1 MEINREIL
9 LKLSAWKE
17 NENRK
22 PLIIQ
27 GARQIGKTWVMLK
40 FGELEYEH
48 VAYFNFDSSEE
59 LCKEF
64 EKTKD
69 PNRLISILELYT
81 NVPIKPHSTL
91 IIFDE
96 IQQSNKALNSLKY
109 FCEEASDYHVIAA
122 GSLLGVSL
130 SKGDSFPVGK
140 VEFLNMY
147 PITFNEFLRYD
158 NPKIWDYLNSISSIE
173 NLPEIVFNRVLESF
187 RRYEM
192 SGGMPAATV
201 AMLDGEGI
209 EEVETILSGILTSYT
224 LDFSKHAPTYD
235 IPRINAIWKS
245 IPSQL
250 ARENRKFIY
259 KLVKD
264 GARAR
269 EYENGLLWLEQAG
282 IIQKIYCMTKPGL
295 PLCAYDDI
303 SAFKIYLSDMGLLRK
318 LASLPV
324 SVFVENNPLYV
335 EFKGAL
341 TENAVLQSI
350 VPKFEVKPRYWVSSG
365 IAEIDFVIQY
375 KDKIIPIEVK
385 ASNNLSGKS
394 LAVYKNKYNPEIA
407 IRYSMANLSIKD
419 DIINIPIFLA
429 AWTKQIL
436 DLTQDS

>member
-9 LKLSAWKE
+9 LKLNEWKGSKT
-17 NENRK
+17 RK

-27 GARQIGKTWVMLK
+27 GARQIGKTWAMLK
-40 FGELEYEH
+40 FGEMQYEN

-69 PNRLISILELYT
+69 PKRLIGILGLYT
-81 NVPIKPHSTL
+81 DAPIKPHTTL

-109 FCEEASDYHVIAA
+109 FCEDAPDYHVIAA

-147 PITFNEFLRYD
+147 PISYKEFLRYD
-158 NPKIWDYLNSISSIE
+158 NPKIWNYLNSISSIE
-173 NLPEIVFNRVLESF
+173 NLPEIVFNGALEAF
-187 RRYEM
+187 RRYEI
-192 SGGMPAATV
+192 SGGMPAAMV
-201 AMLDGEGI
+201 AMLEGKGL
-209 EEVETILSGILTSYT
+209 EEVETILNGILISYS
-224 LDFSKHAPTYD
+224 LDFSKHAPTHD

-250 ARENRKFIY
+250 ARENRKFVY

-295 PLCAYDDI
+295 PLSAYDDLA
-303 SAFKIYLSDMGLLRK
+303 AFKIYLSDMGLLRK
-318 LASLPV
+318 LASLPA
-324 SVFVENNPLYV
+324 SVFYENNPLYV

-341 TENAVLQSI
+341 AENAVLQSI
-350 VPKFEVKPRYWVSSG
+350 VTNFDVKPRYWVSSG
-365 IAEIDFVIQY
+365 IAEIDFVLQY

-385 ASNNLSGKS
+385 SGESLSGKS
-394 LAVYKNKYNPEIA
+394 LSVYKQKYNPPIA
-407 IRYSMANLSIKD
+407 IRYSRTNLSAKD
-419 DIINIPIFLA
+419 GIINVPIFLA
-429 AWTKQIL
+429 DWTMNIL
-436 DLTQDS
+436 EKI

>member
-9 LKLSAWKE
+9 LKLKEWKGKQ
-17 NENRK
+17 NRK

-27 GARQIGKTWVMLK
+27 GARQIGKTWAMLK

-48 VAYFNFDSSEE
+48 VAYFNFESSEE

-69 PNRLISILELYT
+69 PKRLIGILELYT
-81 NVPIKPHSTL
+81 NVPIKPRTTL

-96 IQQSNKALNSLKY
+96 IQQCNKALNSLKY
-109 FCEEASDYHVIAA
+109 FCEDTFDYHVIAA

-147 PITFNEFLRYD
+147 PIAYNEFLRYD
-158 NPKIWDYLNSISSIE
+158 NPKIWNYLNSISSIE
-173 NLPEIVFNRVLESF
+173 NLPEIVFNGALESF
-187 RRYEM
+187 RRYEIC
-192 SGGMPAATV
+192 GGMPAATV
-201 AMLDGEGI
+201 AMLEGKGI
-209 EEVETILSGILTSYT
+209 EEVETILSGILISYS

-259 KLVKD
+259 KLVKE

-295 PLCAYDDI
+295 PLCAYDDLA
-303 SAFKIYLSDMGLLRK
+303 AFKIYLTDMGLLRN

-324 SVFVENNPLYV
+324 SVFLENNPLYV

-341 TENAVLQSI
+341 AENVVLQSL
-350 VPKFEVKPRYWVSSG
+350 VRNFDVKPRYWVSSG
-365 IAEIDFVIQY
+365 IAEIDFVLQY
-375 KDKIIPIEVK
+375 EDKIIPIEVK
-385 ASNNLSGKS
+385 ASGNLSGKS
-394 LAVYKNKYNPEIA
+394 LSVYKNKYNPEIA
-407 IRYSMANLSIKD
+407 IRYSMANLSAKD
-419 DIINIPIFLA
+419 GIINVPIFLA
-429 AWTKQIL
+429 DWTKQIL
-436 DLTQDS
+436 DLTRDS

>member
-9 LKLSAWKE
+9 LKLNEWKGSKT
-17 NENRK
+17 RK

-27 GARQIGKTWVMLK
+27 GARQIGKTWAMLK
-40 FGELEYEH
+40 FGEMQYEN

-69 PNRLISILELYT
+69 PKRLIGILGLYT
-81 NVPIKPHSTL
+81 DAPIKPHTTL

-109 FCEEASDYHVIAA
+109 FCEDAPDYHVIAA

-147 PITFNEFLRYD
+147 PISFKEFLRYD
-158 NPKIWDYLNSISSIE
+158 NPKIWNYLNSISSIE
-173 NLPEIVFNRVLESF
+173 NLPEIVFNGALESF
-187 RRYEM
+187 RRYEI
-192 SGGMPAATV
+192 SGGMPAAMV
-201 AMLDGEGI
+201 AMLEGKGL
-209 EEVETILSGILTSYT
+209 EEVETILNGILISYS
-224 LDFSKHAPTYD
+224 LDFSKHAPTHD

-250 ARENRKFIY
+250 ARENRKFVY

-295 PLCAYDDI
+295 PLSAYDDLA
-303 SAFKIYLSDMGLLRK
+303 AFKIYLSDMGLLRK
-318 LASLPV
+318 LASLPA
-324 SVFVENNPLYV
+324 SVFYENNPLYV

-341 TENAVLQSI
+341 AENAVLQSI
-350 VPKFEVKPRYWVSSG
+350 VTNFDVKPRYWVSSG
-365 IAEIDFVIQY
+365 IAEIDFVLQY

-385 ASNNLSGKS
+385 SGESLSGKS
-394 LAVYKNKYNPEIA
+394 LSVYKQKYNPPIA
-407 IRYSMANLSIKD
+407 IRYSRTNLSAKD
-419 DIINIPIFLA
+419 GIINVPIFLA
-429 AWTKQIL
+429 DWTMNIL
-436 DLTQDS
+436 EKI